1 MKCFEKCHAGG
12 RRIPRGMGLMKDERG
27 FSLIE
32 TLIAIALLG
41 IIGVAFLSGLSTASK
56 VLFITDER
64 ETAKNLAE
72 SQMENVKDQVYEYD
86 DPQSYEQPDTPS
98 TDYPDYTISI
108 NADPL
113 HPADDGIQKITVVIK
128 HHGKEV
134 ITLEGYKVDR

>member
-41 IIGVAFLSGLSTASK
+41 IIGVAFLGGLSTAPT

-72 SQMENVKDQVYEYD
+72 SQMEYAKGLPGLASPYSPAPIPSEYAGYSVEIYGD
-86 DPQSYEQPDTPS
+86 NITSR
-98 TDYPDYTISI
+98 
-108 NADPL
+108 
-113 HPADDGIQKITVVIK
+113 DGNIQKIRVIVS
-128 HHGKEV
+128 HQGRP
-134 ITLEGYKVDR
+134 IIMAANSTLEGYKVK